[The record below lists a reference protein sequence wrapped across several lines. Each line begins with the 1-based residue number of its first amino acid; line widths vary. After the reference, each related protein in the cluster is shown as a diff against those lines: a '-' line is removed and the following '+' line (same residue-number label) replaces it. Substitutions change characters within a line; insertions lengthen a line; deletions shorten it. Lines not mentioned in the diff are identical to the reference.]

1 MKILIYISIPVIS
14 ALIGWLTNFIAV
26 KMIFRPRKEI
36 RFLGLKIIGL
46 LPKRKNDLAKKI
58 ADTVERELISHRDIK
73 NIIQSEEFHLKTVDV
88 IKSRIDEFLCNK
100 VYSNPLLTMF
110 VSPDV
115 TSRLTE
121 TIMAELEKEIP
132 GVINSL
138 FETVESKLN
147 FKKVIEDKIQA
158 FEMNKLESIVYSIAS
173 RELKAIEYLGGAL
186 GFVVGLIQ
194 LALITLGA
202 IYA

>member
-1 MKILIYISIPVIS
+1 MKILIFISIPLIS

-36 RFLGLKIIGL
+36 RFLGIRIIGL

-58 ADTVERELISHRDIK
+58 ADTVERELISHNDIK
-73 NIIQSEEFHLKTVDV
+73 TIIQSEEFHLKTANV
-88 IKSRIDEFLCNK
+88 IKTRIDEFLCSK
-100 VYSNPLLTMF
+100 VYSSPLLTMF

-121 TIMAELEKEIP
+121 TVMVELEKEIP
-132 GVINSL
+132 VVINSL
-138 FETVESKLN
+138 FEAVESKLD

-194 LALITLGA
+194 LAIISLGA
-202 IYA
+202 VYA